1 MTLPRLHLAGC
12 LNGDLQQDGVHSP
25 ALACMSVCLPV
36 QNMKWKL
43 NTVNLQ
49 CGEEGSGRVGSVASN
64 RLCFL
69 PCKRL
74 MCAERSDTDECK
86 EFAVKTLRPF

>member
-1 MTLPRLHLAGC
+1 M
-12 LNGDLQQDGVHSP
+12 
-25 ALACMSVCLPV
+25 
-36 QNMKWKL
+36 
-43 NTVNLQ
+43 NLQ
-49 CGEEGSGRVGSVASN
+49 REEEGSGRVGSVASN

>member
-1 MTLPRLHLAGC
+1 MEVKHFF
-12 LNGDLQQDGVHSP
+12 S
-25 ALACMSVCLPV
+25 
-36 QNMKWKL
+36 
-43 NTVNLQ
+43 LQ
-49 CGEEGSGRVGSVASN
+49 CYGEREEENKEEDEGCGRVGSVASN

-86 EFAVKTLRPF
+86 VFAVKTLRPF

>member
-1 MTLPRLHLAGC
+1 MVIYNKMESILP
-12 LNGDLQQDGVHSP
+12 HSP
-25 ALACMSVCLPV
+25 ACPSACLL

-43 NTVNLQ
+43 NTANLQ

-86 EFAVKTLRPF
+86 EFAVKTLWPF

>member
-1 MTLPRLHLAGC
+1 MLIYSKMESIPRTRLP
-12 LNGDLQQDGVHSP
+12 
-25 ALACMSVCLPV
+25 VCLPV

-49 CGEEGSGRVGSVASN
+49 REEEGSGRVGSVASN

>member
-1 MTLPRLHLAGC
+1 MRSPL
-12 LNGDLQQDGVHSP
+12 SP
-25 ALACMSVCLPV
+25 ACLPV
-36 QNMKWKL
+36 CSPVRNMKWKL

-49 CGEEGSGRVGSVASN
+49 REEEEEGSGRVGSVASN

-86 EFAVKTLRPF
+86 EFAVRTLRPF

>member
-1 MTLPRLHLAGC
+1 MESIPRTRLP
-12 LNGDLQQDGVHSP
+12 
-25 ALACMSVCLPV
+25 VCLPV

-49 CGEEGSGRVGSVASN
+49 REEEGSGRVGSVASN

-86 EFAVKTLRPF
+86 EFAVKTLRPL